1 MELGLGLGLGLGEE
15 QHLGAPRR
23 LIALR
28 AWHEGQARGAHDNAL
43 AHGKGE
49 VELLHLPGGITR

>member
-1 MELGLGLGLGLGEE
+1 MGLGLGLGEE

-28 AWHEGQARGAHDNAL
+28 AWHEGQARGAHDDAL

-49 VELLHLPGGITR
+49 VELLHLPGGINR

>member
-1 MELGLGLGLGLGEE
+1 MGLGLGLGEE